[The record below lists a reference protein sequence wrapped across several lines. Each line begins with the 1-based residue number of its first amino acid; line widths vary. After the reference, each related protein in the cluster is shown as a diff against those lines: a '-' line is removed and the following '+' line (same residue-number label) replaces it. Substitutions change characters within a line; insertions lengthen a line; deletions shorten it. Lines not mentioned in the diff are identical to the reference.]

1 MNDSVLIPKE
11 RNGSRLSCDFFF
23 FFWGGVSWD
32 FLLYPRLKVAFSFA
46 CHKIL

>member
-23 FFWGGVSWD
+23 FFLGGCILGFSALSPVEGGV
-32 FLLYPRLKVAFSFA
+32 FFCLP
-46 CHKIL
+46 